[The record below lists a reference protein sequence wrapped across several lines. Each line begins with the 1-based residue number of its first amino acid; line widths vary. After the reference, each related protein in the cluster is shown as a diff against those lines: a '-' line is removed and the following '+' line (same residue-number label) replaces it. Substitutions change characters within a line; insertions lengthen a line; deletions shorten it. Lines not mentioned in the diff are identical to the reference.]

1 MYLHGHYYNEQNER
15 IEVHIVTHGDKT
27 DNQEIS
33 KDTGDIQWT
42 DDPVEIESQVSDTFD
57 VLLPQQATIRLQVR
71 NFVADLFCADLRDAV
86 VNIYHEG
93 ECLFAGF
100 LEPQTYSQGYSEEFD
115 EIELSCIDVLTALKS
130 FKYGDVGSAGRLYHE
145 VKANA
150 RQRSFQEM
158 ITEMLTSLTSH
169 IDILGGH
176 SMSLCFDG
184 SKAIDNQTGSRYR
197 IFSQLSINEL
207 LFLSDEEDNVWTQEE
222 VLSELSKYLNLHVL
236 QLGFTFYIFSW
247 ESVKRAASITWQ
259 NLLTGQTS
267 ETPYRKMDIRTGDV
281 IGDDTTMSIGEVYN
295 QLLLTCKVEKMEQLI
310 ESPLEDSALRS
321 DFPAKQKYMNEFISW
336 GTGKRA
342 AAGFRDLVF
351 NSTTAYDA
359 ASIIDWYVW
368 VKRHPNWTFPMH
380 DNSLHA
386 GMSLPDY
393 FGQAGR
399 NQQAYLQW
407 LGGHLGAALVAYGK
421 VATEMARGDNSPLA
435 KIDMDNYLV
444 LSVNGN
450 GKDDAQATY
459 PQDADLRA
467 AIPYA
472 VYEGKKAGGVF
483 SPADEQTTNY
493 IVLSG
498 KMILNPIMAQT
509 AAFRDLRTKEWTAKN
524 LFSGKPIEE
533 GKACVYGNVVK
544 DKNGSEKYYT
554 CKYWKQT
561 DSNPKQNEEPQWDED
576 GDGGWYPFTGTAPE
590 NYEYNYSAV
599 GDGSDRISKIGV
611 VACMLIVGDKCVVE
625 KGSGSQIEDFEWRK
639 YKERSACS
647 SDDEYY
653 QQSFTIGFDPKIGDK
668 LIGREY
674 SLQNNI
680 SWRRGID
687 TEGMAIPIR
696 KRDHVS
702 GSVRFVILGPVN
714 VLWGDITRRHPT
726 FFRHTKWTEHAVP
739 LLAHVSSIQ
748 IKQFEV
754 KLHSDN
760 GLIEHLGDEHDI
772 IYMSDAK
779 TSFCNKKDDLEFKI
793 TSALTYDESVQ
804 LGIVN
809 TPSLSTPVNM
819 ASGDGV
825 LQVCNTL
832 TGQQAKAEQL
842 YVDAYYREYHAP
854 RVVLKQTFADRAH
867 GIVDLFTHYRQ
878 AFMGKT
884 FFVQAINRNLT
895 EGSAELTLKE
905 IDND

>member
-42 DDPVEIESQVSDTFD
+42 DDPVEMESQVSDTFD

-71 NFVADLFCADLRDAV
+71 NFVADLFCADLREAV
-86 VNIYHEG
+86 VNIYREG

-115 EIELSCIDVLTALKS
+115 EIELNCIDVLSALS
-130 FKYGDVGSAGRLYHE
+130 NFSYSYVGSAGLQYNK
-145 VKANA
+145 VKATAGQRTFQQIISTMLNA
-150 RQRSFQEM
+150 L
-158 ITEMLTSLTSH
+158 IAN
-169 IDILGGH
+169 IDIKGGQTTH
-176 SMSLCFDG
+176 MLYDG
-184 SKAIDNQTGSRYR
+184 SKAVNATPAKQYT
-197 IFSQLSINEL
+197 IFDDLSMNEL
-207 LFLSDEEDNVWTQEE
+207 LFLGDEEDNCWTQEE
-222 VLSELSKYLNLHVL
+222 VMTELLKYLNLHIM
-236 QLGFTFYIFSW
+236 QQGFAFYIFSW
-247 ESVKRAASITWQ
+247 ESMKRTADITWQ
-259 NLLTGQTS
+259 DISTREVITMPRQQL
-267 ETPYRKMDIRTGDV
+267 DIRTENVLGS
-281 IGDDTTMSIGEVYN
+281 DTQLSIGEVYN

-359 ASIIDWYVW
+359 ASIVDWYVW
-368 VKRHPNWTFPMH
+368 VKRHPNWTFPMN
-380 DNSLHA
+380 DNSPHA
-386 GMSLPDY
+386 GMSLSDY

-421 VATEMARGDNSPLA
+421 VATEMAQGDNSPIA

-450 GKDDAQATY
+450 GQDDQAKTY
-459 PQDADLRA
+459 PKETDLKA

-472 VYEGKKAGGVF
+472 IYEGKKAGGVF
-483 SPADEQTTNY
+483 SPVDEQTTNY

-524 LFSGKPIEE
+524 MFSGQPIEE
-533 GKACVYGNVVK
+533 GKVCAYGNVVK

-561 DSNPKQNEEPQWDED
+561 DSNPKQNEEPQWDEQ

-590 NYEYNYSAV
+590 SYEYNYSAV
-599 GDGSDRISKIGV
+599 GDGTDKISKVGL
-611 VACMLIVGDKCVVE
+611 VACMLIIGDKCVVE

-680 SWRRGID
+680 SWKRGID

-779 TSFCNKKDDLEFKI
+779 TSFCNKKDDLEFTI

-809 TPSLSTPVNM
+809 TPCLSTPVNM

-878 AFMGKT
+878 TFMGKT

-905 IDND
+905 INND

>member
-27 DNQEIS
+27 DNREIS
-33 KDTGDIQWT
+33 EDTGDIQWT

-71 NFVADLFCADLRDAV
+71 NFVADLFCADLREAV
-86 VNIYHEG
+86 VNIYREG

-115 EIELSCIDVLTALKS
+115 EIELNCIDVLSALS
-130 FKYGDVGSAGRLYHE
+130 NFSYSYVGSAGLQYNK
-145 VKANA
+145 VKATAGQRTFQQIISTMLNA
-150 RQRSFQEM
+150 L
-158 ITEMLTSLTSH
+158 IAN
-169 IDILGGH
+169 IDIKGGQTTH
-176 SMSLCFDG
+176 MLYDG
-184 SKAIDNQTGSRYR
+184 SKAVNATPAKQYT
-197 IFSQLSINEL
+197 IFDDLSMNEL
-207 LFLSDEEDNVWTQEE
+207 LFLGDEEDNCWTQEE
-222 VLSELSKYLNLHVL
+222 VMTELLKYLNLHIM
-236 QLGFTFYIFSW
+236 QQGFAFYIFSW
-247 ESVKRAASITWQ
+247 ESMKRTADITWQ
-259 NLLTGQTS
+259 DISTREVITMPRQQL
-267 ETPYRKMDIRTGDV
+267 DIRTENVLGS
-281 IGDDTTMSIGEVYN
+281 DTQLSIGEVYN

-359 ASIIDWYVW
+359 ASIVDWYVW
-368 VKRHPNWTFPMH
+368 VKRHPNWTFLMH
-380 DNSLHA
+380 DNSPHT
-386 GMSLPDY
+386 GMSLSDY
-393 FGQAGR
+393 FGQSGH

-421 VATEMARGDNSPLA
+421 VATEMAQGDNSPIA

-450 GKDDAQATY
+450 GQDDQAKTY
-459 PQDADLRA
+459 PKETDLKA

-472 VYEGKKAGGVF
+472 IYEGKKAGGVF
-483 SPADEQTTNY
+483 SPVDEQTTNY

-524 LFSGKPIEE
+524 MFSGQPIEE
-533 GKACVYGNVVK
+533 GKVCAYGNVVK

-561 DSNPKQNEEPQWDED
+561 DSNPKQNDEPQWDED

-590 NYEYNYSAV
+590 SYEYNYSAV
-599 GDGSDRISKIGV
+599 GDGTDKISKVGL
-611 VACMLIVGDKCVVE
+611 VACMLIIGDKCVVE
-625 KGSGSQIEDFEWRK
+625 KGSGSQIEDFEWRR

-680 SWRRGID
+680 SWKRGID

-760 GLIEHLGDEHDI
+760 GLMEHLGDEHDI

-809 TPSLSTPVNM
+809 TPCLSTPVNM

-878 AFMGKT
+878 TFMGKT

-905 IDND
+905 INND

>member
-86 VNIYHEG
+86 VNIYREG

-100 LEPQTYSQGYSEEFD
+100 LEPQSYSQGYSEEFD

-145 VKANA
+145 VRANA
-150 RQRSFQEM
+150 RQRSFQEI

-197 IFSQLSINEL
+197 ILSQLSINEL
-207 LFLSDEEDNVWTQEE
+207 LFLSDEEDNVWPQEE
-222 VLSELSKYLNLHVL
+222 VLTELLKYLDVHVV
-236 QLGFTFYIFSW
+236 QVGFTFYIFSW

-359 ASIIDWYVW
+359 ASIVDWYVW
-368 VKRHPNWTFPMH
+368 VKRHPNWTFPMN
-380 DNSLHA
+380 DNSPHA
-386 GMSLPDY
+386 GMSLSDY

-407 LGGHLGAALVAYGK
+407 LGSHLGAALVAYGK

-450 GKDDAQATY
+450 GMDDAQATY

-524 LFSGKPIEE
+524 IFSGKPIEE

-561 DSNPKQNEEPQWDED
+561 DSNPKQNEEPQWDEQ

-599 GDGSDRISKIGV
+599 GDGTDKISKVGL

-702 GSVRFVILGPVN
+702 GAVRFVILGPVN

-772 IYMSDAK
+772 IYMSNAK
-779 TSFCNKKDDLEFKI
+779 SSFCNKKDDLEFKI

-809 TPSLSTPVNM
+809 TPCLSTPVNM

-905 IDND
+905 INND